1 MWVPHLKIKQ
11 IPTLP
16 QHSLSPPLFLILF
29 LPPEQSNPSPY
40 TLYSSCSRLRLLHVL
55 SKYFNSC
62 SHGIIHASTIANS
75 LHFSTI
81 HIISY
86 IVLPPI
92 SQLYPYLISSS
103 KAQTKPKSLPFQF
116 PHFSTYIILI
126 IYGSVSVVEFQRHT
140 LAFLFI
146 ISSSPFYFFPFDH
159 KTQL

>member
-1 MWVPHLKIKQ
+1 MWERNMDDKMKKTRGREEGKKWHMASSLLLLFSVFLFSSFPYP
-11 IPTLP
+11 IPPSTT
-16 QHSLSPPLFLILF
+16 I
-29 LPPEQSNPSPY
+29 QSIANSPY

-103 KAQTKPKSLPFQF
+103 KAQTKPK
-116 PHFSTYIILI
+116 
-126 IYGSVSVVEFQRHT
+126 
-140 LAFLFI
+140 
-146 ISSSPFYFFPFDH
+146 
-159 KTQL
+159 